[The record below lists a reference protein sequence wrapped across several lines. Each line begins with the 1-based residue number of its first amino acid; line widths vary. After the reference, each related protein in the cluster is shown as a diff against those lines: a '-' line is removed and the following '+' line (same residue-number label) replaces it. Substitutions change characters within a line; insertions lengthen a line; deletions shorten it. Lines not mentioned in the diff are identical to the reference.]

1 MKARTPRP
9 RIHRADAALVRS
21 RVEAAAAPLGLRCG
35 LRAVFQAVLTLTVG
49 HNKLVDDPRM
59 HHIGRRLPAG
69 ARALSATTIGRL
81 LAQLASLE
89 LIVYT
94 PARGRGRS
102 AEVAI
107 HPRFSEGVRQ
117 LDRDQHGKVIIPDR
131 TPTPGPEPGPKQGSG
146 SDLKQ
151 GSDLDSWTSRH
162 AENVEFSGPSYL
174 YKGFPKRTSCP
185 TAPTNGSDPGAS
197 GRRPIEVDVEHRA
210 AGRVLAAIPAC
221 YRQAPWPV
229 RRSLYRAIHAQLKR
243 GWREDQVIDVLA
255 APLPS
260 EVRRPLVLARVRF
273 AKSQPGAGPRLQP
286 LQQAWERARDAAR
299 TAGWAGDLAAQY
311 AAIVD
316 EVGPDVAQ
324 RMAFTDRHRTGEA
337 TPRRT
342 PQALEDEQ
350 LHDQRA
356 AVNAARVIR
365 RDYPGE
371 PLQIA
376 VRRWLAV
383 HEPHHEEAAPQV
395 PSASAGDLWLTIED
409 LISATPSGRC
419 VSCGCVG
426 AITREDLPA
435 PAPVCEDCWEAL
447 SQDDP
452 DSDYTAAAPASPMAN
467 AGWVGLE
474 AC

>member
-1 MKARTPRP
+1 MRARQLRP
-9 RIHRADAALVRS
+9 RVHRADAALVRA

-35 LRAVFQAVLTLTVG
+35 LRAVFHAVLTLTVG
-49 HNKLVDDPRM
+49 HNKLVDEPRM
-59 HHIGRRLPAG
+59 HHIVRRFPAG

-81 LAQLASLE
+81 LAQLAGLE

-94 PARGRGRS
+94 PACGRGRS

-107 HPRFSEGVRQ
+107 HPRFCEGIRE
-117 LDRDQHGKVIIPDR
+117 LARDQHGKVVIPDR
-131 TPTPGPEPGPKQGSG
+131 TPIPDPESGPKHGSR
-146 SDLKQ
+146 SALKQ
-151 GSDLDSWTSRH
+151 DHHPDSRGGQGV
-162 AENVEFSGPSYL
+162 ENVEFSRPADL
-174 YKGFPKRTSCP
+174 YKGFPKRTTRLTSI
-185 TAPTNGSDPGAS
+185 TNGSAPDTRGS
-197 GRRPIEVDVEHRA
+197 RPIEVDVEHGA

-286 LQQAWERARDAAR
+286 LQQAWERARDAAC
-299 TAGWAGDLAAQY
+299 TAGWAGGLAAQY
-311 AAIVD
+311 AAVVD

-324 RMAFTDRHRTGEA
+324 RMAVTDRYRTGEG
-337 TPRRT
+337 TPRLT
-342 PQALEDEQ
+342 AQAFEDEQ
-350 LHDQRA
+350 LHDHRA
-356 AVNAARVIR
+356 VVNAARVVR

-376 VRRWLAV
+376 VRHWLAI
-383 HEPHHEEAAPQV
+383 HEPRHEEPAPQ
-395 PSASAGDLWLTIED
+395 PTSAPAGDRWLTIED

-426 AITREDLPA
+426 AITREELPA
-435 PAPVCEDCWEAL
+435 PTPVCEDCWEAL
-447 SQDDP
+447 SHDDP
-452 DSDYTAAAPASPMAN
+452 AIDYPAQPPARALTAAD
-467 AGWVGLE
+467 WVSLE

>member
-1 MKARTPRP
+1 MTARTARP
-9 RIHRADAALVRS
+9 RILRADAALVRA
-21 RVEAAAAPLGLRCG
+21 RMEAAAAPLGLRCG

-59 HHIGRRLPAG
+59 HHIALRLPAG

-81 LAQLASLE
+81 LAQLAALE

-102 AEVAI
+102 AEVAV
-107 HPRFSEGVRQ
+107 HPRFSEGIRE
-117 LDRDQHGKVIIPDR
+117 LDRDQRGKVIIPNR
-131 TPTPGPEPGPKQGSG
+131 TPTAGPESGPKQGST

-151 GSDLDSWTSRH
+151 GPDLDSWASRH
-162 AENVEFSGPSYL
+162 AENVKFSSPAYL
-174 YKGFPKRTSCP
+174 YKAFPKRPTCP
-185 TAPTNGSDPGAS
+185 TDPTTGSDLVAS
-197 GRRPIEVDVEHRA
+197 SRRPIEVDVEHGA

-243 GWREDQVIDVLA
+243 GWRTDQVIDVLA

-260 EVRRPLVLARVRF
+260 EVRRPLVLARIRF

-316 EVGPDVAQ
+316 EVGPDVAR
-324 RMAFTDRHRTGEA
+324 RMAVADRRRTGEA
-337 TPRRT
+337 TPRRAE
-342 PQALEDEQ
+342 QALEDEK

-376 VRRWLAV
+376 VRRWLAI
-383 HEPHHEEAAPQV
+383 HEPHHDEAAAQV
-395 PSASAGDLWLTIED
+395 PSAPAGDLWLTIED

-435 PAPVCEDCWEAL
+435 PAPVCEDCWEAF

-452 DSDYTAAAPASPMAN
+452 ATDCTAQSSARTLAG
-467 AGWVGLE
+467 AGWVSLE